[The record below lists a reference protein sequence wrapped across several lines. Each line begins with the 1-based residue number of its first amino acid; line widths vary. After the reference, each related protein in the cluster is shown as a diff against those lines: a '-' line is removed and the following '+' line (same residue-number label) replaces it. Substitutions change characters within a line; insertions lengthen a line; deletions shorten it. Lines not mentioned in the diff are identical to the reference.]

1 MRYQERRTSP
11 RLEVV
16 DQLHGQLV
24 TWNVRQTLR
33 ELGSGGFSTEGPIL
47 FPKGAQ
53 HLFRFITA
61 GGVQVVLQAAVAH
74 CRPAGDFQDV
84 PSYITGFSFVQDG
97 SADVAVKI
105 EVLLAA
111 MTDCLTFEEDAAV
124 VGG

>member
-1 MRYQERRTSP
+1 M
-11 RLEVV
+11 
-16 DQLHGQLV
+16 
-24 TWNVRQTLR
+24 
-33 ELGSGGFSTEGPIL
+33 
-47 FPKGAQ
+47 FPKGAR

-61 GGVQVVLQAAVAH
+61 GGVQVVLQAVVAH

-111 MTDCLTFEEDAAV
+111 MTDGLEFHEDAPV

>member
-24 TWNVRQTLR
+24 TLNVRQTLR

-47 FPKGAQ
+47 FPTGAR

-61 GGVQVVLQAAVAH
+61 GGVQVVLQATVAH
-74 CRPAGDFQDV
+74 CRPARDFQDV
-84 PSYITGFSFVQDG
+84 PRYITGFSFVQDG
-97 SADVAVKI
+97 SADAAVKI
-105 EVLLAA
+105 EILLAA
-111 MTDCLTFEEDAAV
+111 ITDCLEFHEDASV